1 MKMKVEDLHDTM
13 NAIVDKAQNSIDSLV
28 EQYETSHDE
37 NIMIPESIAEV
48 DINKRDID
56 HAFEALRSSIEMS
69 MES

>member
-1 MKMKVEDLHDTM
+1 MDYENLHDTM
-13 NAIVDKAQNSIDSLV
+13 NRIIDKAQDSIDNLV

-56 HAFEALRSSIEMS
+56 HAFNALRSSIEMS
-69 MES
+69 ME

>member
-1 MKMKVEDLHDTM
+1 MDYEDLHDTM
-13 NAIVDKAQNSIDSLV
+13 NRIIDKAQDSVENLV